1 MTDRI
6 RCWSKSNSACKIY
19 CVIKKLDDNGNATDA
34 GADQNFTDFR
44 KNQRN
49 ETNILTSECNR
60 KNRDREIWRSSS
72 LTNK

>member
-1 MTDRI
+1 M
-6 RCWSKSNSACKIY
+6 
-19 CVIKKLDDNGNATDA
+19 IKKLDDNSNATDA

-60 KNRDREIWRSSS
+60 KNRDREIWRSNS